1 MKKEQ
6 IWKKLTSRKFMVAV
20 TGIVSGIAFVIGGNA
35 KEGVAAI
42 IASVLGYLVAE
53 GYIDAKAV
61 KATAEAVSD
70 TVNTVEEE
78 ETNCNGFTD

>member
-1 MKKEQ
+1 MKTE
-6 IWKKLTSRKFMVAV
+6 ILKKLTSRKFLVSAA
-20 TGIVSGIAFVIGGNA
+20 GIVSGVALVISGSEV
-35 KEGVAAI
+35 EGVAAI

-70 TVNTVEEE
+70 TVDAAEEE
-78 ETNCNGFTD
+78 DEGISIGFTD